1 MQTIGL
7 IETPEIPAPVVKA
20 HPAAKSLPRRPD
32 PHQEY
37 HGWRADVGCLA
48 DHWED
53 THVVFLLG
61 SLRSLAQPSL
71 HLKEREEIL
80 RWLDAPLV
88 KHPAPFSFQACLAL
102 YDPRLDAEEV
112 QGLVHRI
119 LQRPSPVGA
128 LASRSSLV
136 APS

>member
-32 PHQEY
+32 PRGEY

-61 SLRSLAQPSL
+61 SLRSLG
-71 HLKEREEIL
+71 RVIN
-80 RWLDAPLV
+80 
-88 KHPAPFSFQACLAL
+88 
-102 YDPRLDAEEV
+102 
-112 QGLVHRI
+112 
-119 LQRPSPVGA
+119 
-128 LASRSSLV
+128 
-136 APS
+136 